1 MFFLTYLRAELHHR
15 IRGVILIA
23 LGLAVGVG
31 LVMTVSAAS
40 AGVKEAQ
47 SGVLGA
53 LYGVGTNVTVAG
65 AQVQPKPRPAGRPP
79 SVLLPK
85 LGPHGAEICTTN
97 GKCTSAAGQT
107 VSLVDPPYSPMS
119 ASKVTEV
126 AGLHGV
132 AAAAGGLTLVEELLT
147 FPEGADVTV
156 PSLSS
161 VYVDGVDP
169 GHLSPGPLSA
179 ATFTSGHGFTEA
191 DSDAAVAVVD
201 SGYATAHG
209 LRVGSPLRIA
219 QVSYTV
225 IGIVDQ
231 AQGSTLTDVYLPL
244 QRTQAI
250 TTNQF
255 GGSLNGK
262 VNTIYVTASSGADI
276 SAVHK
281 EISSLLPGA
290 TVTTASSLAGE
301 VTGSLASAAKL
312 ADDLG
317 RWLSVLVL
325 IAAFA
330 VASLLT
336 MAAVTRRAPEFGTL
350 KAIGWRSRRIIAQV
364 LGESLAIGIAG
375 AAAGVGLG
383 LAGAGIIDLVAPT
396 LPAQVTGNSGPVVVP
411 VPGAKVFGLS
421 LKYLVPVSVHA
432 SVTLGT
438 VALAVGLAVLGG
450 LLAGTFASWRI
461 ARLRPSAALARV
473 A

>member
-1 MFFLTYLRAELHHR
+1 MFFVTYLWRELLGR
-15 IRGVILIA
+15 KRQTIFIA
-23 LGLAVGVG
+23 LGLALGVG
-31 LVMTVSAAS
+31 LVMTVSSAS
-40 AGVKEAQ
+40 SGVKDAQ
-47 SGVLGA
+47 SDVLGT
-53 LYGVGTNVTVAG
+53 LYGVGTNVTVTG
-65 AQVQPKPRPAGRPP
+65 AQVQPGTEPARRPP

-85 LGPHGAEICTTN
+85 LGPHGAEICGTN
-97 GKCTSAAGQT
+97 GTCTSAAGQT
-107 VSLVDPPYSPMS
+107 VTLVDPPYSPMS
-119 ASKVTEV
+119 TSKVAEV

-132 AAAAGGLTLVEELLT
+132 AAAAGGLTLVEELLI

-169 GHLSPGPLSA
+169 RHPSPGPLSA
-179 ATFTSGHGFTEA
+179 TTFASGHGFTEA
-191 DSDAAVAVVD
+191 DSDAAVAVID
-201 SGYATAHG
+201 SGYATSHG
-209 LRVGSPLRIA
+209 LKVGSPLSIA

-225 IGIVDQ
+225 IGILDQ
-231 AQGSTLTDVYLPL
+231 PQGSTLTDVYLPL
-244 QRTQAI
+244 QRAQAI
-250 TTNQF
+250 STNQL

-262 VNTIYVTASSGADI
+262 VNTVYVTASSAADVP
-276 SAVHK
+276 AVHK
-281 EISSLLPGA
+281 EISGLLPGT

-317 RWLSVLVL
+317 TWLSVLVL

-364 LGESLAIGIAG
+364 LGESLTIGIAG
-375 AAAGVGLG
+375 GAGGVALG
-383 LAGAGIIDLVAPT
+383 LAGSGIIDLVAPT
-396 LPAQVTGNSGPVVVP
+396 LPAQVNGNSGPVAAP
-411 VPGAKVFGLS
+411 VPGGKVIGLS
-421 LKYLVPVSVHA
+421 LNYLVPVSVHA

-438 VALAVGLAVLGG
+438 VALAVALALLGG
-450 LLAGTFASWRI
+450 LLAGAFASWRI

>member
-1 MFFLTYLRAELHHR
+1 MFFITYLRREL
-15 IRGVILIA
+15 RGRKRQAILIA
-23 LGLAVGVG
+23 LGLALGVG

-40 AGVKEAQ
+40 AGVKNAQ

-53 LYGVGTNVTVAG
+53 LYGVGTDVTVTG
-65 AQVQPKPRPAGRPP
+65 QQVQPEAGSAGRPP
-79 SVLLPK
+79 SAILPK
-85 LGPHGAEICTTN
+85 IGPNGAEICTTD
-97 GKCTSAAGQT
+97 GTCTSAAGQT
-107 VSLVDPPYSPMS
+107 VTLVNPAYTPMS
-119 ASKVTEV
+119 GSKVTEV

-132 AAAAGGLTLVEELLT
+132 ASAAGGLTLVEELLT

-161 VYVDGVDP
+161 VYVDGLDP
-169 GHLSPGPLSA
+169 GHPSPGPLSA

-191 DSDAAVAVVD
+191 DSDAAVAVID
-201 SGYATAHG
+201 SGYATSHG
-209 LRVGSPLRIA
+209 LKVGSSFSIA
-219 QVSYTV
+219 QVSYAV

-231 AQGSTLTDVYLPL
+231 PQGSTLTDIYLPL
-244 QRTQAI
+244 QRAQAI
-250 TTNQF
+250 TTNQL
-255 GGSLNGK
+255 GGSLDGK
-262 VNTIYVTASSGADI
+262 VNTIYVTASSAADI
-276 SAVHK
+276 PAVHR
-281 EISSLLPGA
+281 ESASLLPGA

-317 RWLSVLVL
+317 TWLSVLVL

-336 MAAVTRRAPEFGTL
+336 MGAVTRRSSEFGTL

-364 LGESLAIGIAG
+364 LGESLTIGIAG

-383 LAGAGIIDLVAPT
+383 LAGAGIINLVAPT
-396 LPAQVTGNSGPVVVP
+396 LPALVNDNSGAVVAP
-411 VPGAKVFGLS
+411 VPGGKVIGLS
-421 LKYLVPVSVHA
+421 LNYLVPVSVHA

-438 VALAVGLAVLGG
+438 VAMAVALALLGG
-450 LLAGTFASWRI
+450 LLAGAFASWRI